1 MYTGK
6 STINEAWRDRNNL
19 LENTVEFNEKSRPK
33 SKEVKLRE
41 KNIYDSVNTLDEGR
55 ELTLN
60 AFKSRVFPI
69 KATQGK
75 GLKILTPTQMLTNN

>member
-55 ELTLN
+55 ELTFN